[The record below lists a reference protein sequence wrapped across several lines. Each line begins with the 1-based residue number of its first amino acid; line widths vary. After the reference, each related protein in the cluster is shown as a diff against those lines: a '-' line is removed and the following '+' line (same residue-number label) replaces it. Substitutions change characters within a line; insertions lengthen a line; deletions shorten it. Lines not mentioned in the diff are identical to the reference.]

1 MSEIRKAGE
10 RAIKELREGNRSP
23 TSLEPRVEVLE
34 LTVAQI
40 IAEIAI
46 SQITAEIPAS
56 KLKAETKALE
66 DAIEE
71 LQEWQLD
78 NRKAK

>member
-10 RAIKELREGNRSP
+10 RAIKKLRASNRAP
-23 TSLEPRVEVLE
+23 TSLEPRVEALE
-34 LTVAQI
+34 LSVA
-40 IAEIAI
+40 
-46 SQITAEIPAS
+46 
-56 KLKAETKALE
+56 KLKAEAKVLE

-78 NRKAK
+78 NRKAE